1 MWTAASNTYLRAETD
16 TLNSVV
22 QRGHTV
28 TNAGDFILLGDQP
41 DNGSRDA
48 ALRVLVGSHYGILAT
63 TAGDYA
69 IYGIASGDMGVYGN
83 ASDDYGVRGY
93 AGDDRGVYGESGD
106 DYGVY
111 GYANGSFGVYGFSPI
126 GGFGGYFKSART
138 GLYVTVT
145 GPGPVAYFD
154 GAIAL
159 SGGVSIAK
167 SDIDNWNAAETD
179 PVWVAASGSVVY
191 TESDPIWTAAS
202 NTAVFLDAQY
212 PNAVLKDGTRAWT
225 GPHNAGWND
234 LNNARLTDS
243 TLVNVDG
250 SGVTNVPPAAITQF
264 SNLADGTMN
273 SGDYLVIDDLAVLE
287 NRRIAITDFQAGLTI
302 TTNNMDATADS
313 AYRGGGGGG
322 GSGFP
327 LTEDADFD
335 GYGASNVIS
344 LVWSTNNCIWW
355 TQDRCQHRRRT
366 VRDA

>member
-1 MWTAASNTYLRAETD
+1 MRRIA
-16 TLNSVV
+16 
-22 QRGHTV
+22 
-28 TNAGDFILLGDQP
+28 ILLSIMIP
-41 DNGSRDA
+41 FCAFADA
-48 ALRVLVGSHYGILAT
+48 Y
-63 TAGDYA
+63 D
-69 IYGIASGDMGVYGN
+69 
-83 ASDDYGVRGY
+83 
-93 AGDDRGVYGESGD
+93 
-106 DYGVY
+106 
-111 GYANGSFGVYGFSPI
+111 
-126 GGFGGYFKSART
+126 
-138 GLYVTVT
+138 
-145 GPGPVAYFD
+145 
-154 GAIAL
+154 
-159 SGGVSIAK
+159 SGGGGGS
-167 SDIDNWNAAETD
+167 ETD

-344 LVWSTNNCIWW
+344 LVWSTNSAAVAMQNSKLVQYVQGSRMYYVLNSV
-355 TQDRCQHRRRT
+355 TNYLSF
-366 VRDA
+366 